1 MVFIIVILQK
11 AKGVTGSANIRKR
24 ILSRIAQWRDGK
36 VKGLVQDTLR
46 TLHAAKRKTQADTTP
61 EHRAKMFDHKVRRG
75 QLSAAVSYISEMDG
89 GGIFYPEETDEKT
102 GNTVRSELLKKHPPL
117 LDPGVES
124 LEDFEETPEFVDLSI
139 TAEHV
144 EKVASHLLGG
154 AGLTGFDSA
163 ALKGL
168 LLAHGQA
175 SQRLR
180 VVFARFIEWLA
191 NGFPPWAA
199 YRGLLACREL
209 ALGKKPIG
217 IRPIGIGDIFRR
229 AAAKV
234 VLLVAGPSA
243 TTACGADQL
252 CAGLKAGVES
262 GVHAVS
268 GIWAQMDEEER
279 QGFMAI
285 DAENAFNSLS
295 RINMLWNVRHLW
307 PSGTC
312 FA

>member
-1 MVFIIVILQK
+1 M
-11 AKGVTGSANIRKR
+11 
-24 ILSRIAQWRDGK
+24 
-36 VKGLVQDTLR
+36 
-46 TLHAAKRKTQADTTP
+46 
-61 EHRAKMFDHKVRRG
+61 
-75 QLSAAVSYISEMDG
+75 
-89 GGIFYPEETDEKT
+89 
-102 GNTVRSELLKKHPPL
+102 
-117 LDPGVES
+117 DPGLES

-144 EKVASHLLGG
+144 EKVASHLSDG
-154 AGLTGFDSA
+154 AGLSGFNSA
-163 ALKGL
+163 ALKSL

-199 YRGLLACREL
+199 YCGLLACREL

-217 IRPIGIGDIFRR
+217 IRPIGIGDIFCR

-268 GIWAQMDEEER
+268 GVWAEMDEAER
-279 QGFMAI
+279 QGFLVI
-285 DAENAFNSLS
+285 DAENSFNLLS
-295 RINMLWNVRHLW
+295 CVNMLWNVRHLW
-307 PSGTC
+307 PEGARFAFNLYC
-312 FA
+312 FTSLLICRSNVGDHLQMQSKEGSIQGCPLSMFLYGIGILLLI